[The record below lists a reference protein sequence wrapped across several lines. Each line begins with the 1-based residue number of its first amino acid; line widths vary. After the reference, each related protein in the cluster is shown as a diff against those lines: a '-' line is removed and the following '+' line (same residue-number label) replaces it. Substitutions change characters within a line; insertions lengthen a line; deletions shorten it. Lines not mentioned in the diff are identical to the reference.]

1 MTSLLPLIVDSQVFG
16 ENEDLKLLVY
26 IKGNVSGNILR
37 QQTLGLQALIVA

>member
-1 MTSLLPLIVDSQVFG
+1 
-16 ENEDLKLLVY
+16 VY